1 MADNRFVIQCVI
13 GNTVK
18 VIAVVTGIAPHCVC
32 VLCVQVFH
40 SLFWPLEFTL
50 PNRDNNKCYAK
61 IICNKLDNVR
71 LLLLK
76 HCCIISEPLATSA
89 IYPYVTWM
97 MTLFCSCLTVGSSHW
112 FPLSGSKCW
121 RGDAGIRGSYEM
133 WGNQGAAGWHD
144 WHPPNLCWGKK
155 AILLDAIGCML
166 TASLV
171 LNIMVVMWEVP
182 CAGRW

>member
-89 IYPYVTWM
+89 IPLCYMNDDIV
-97 MTLFCSCLTVGSSHW
+97 LFLSH
-112 FPLSGSKCW
+112 C
-121 RGDAGIRGSYEM
+121 RIE
-133 WGNQGAAGWHD
+133 
-144 WHPPNLCWGKK
+144 
-155 AILLDAIGCML
+155 
-166 TASLV
+166 SLV
-171 LNIMVVMWEVP
+171 STIWVQMLE
-182 CAGRW
+182 RWRRDSGQLWNVGQPRSSWMARLASTQPVLR